1 MASGNAQQR
10 ARLTY
15 QPEWYT
21 PAALMSGRVTEADA
35 RKEYTR
41 LRDIAQKRLK
51 RIGQSMFRD
60 TQAYRL
66 NVDAY
71 PKLKDIRTAGK
82 LGRPSADLAYKL
94 SALARFVAAEQ
105 GSVAGM
111 TRIMEKNLRT
121 LHSNGYTFV
130 TKKNYLNFAKFMEEW
145 RAQGLDKEYDSG
157 DTADLYEQVER
168 HHMDPARVAEE
179 FEYWL
184 ENRKEL
190 EQLRP
195 SKSKGTQ
202 SSRKVKD
209 RIERAKKRRAKN
221 AKRNGKASGRYG
233 KSR

>member
-1 MASGNAQQR
+1 MAYGNAIPR
-10 ARLTY
+10 AKLRY

-51 RIGQSMFRD
+51 RMGQSMFRD

-66 NVDAY
+66 NKDAY
-71 PKLKDIRTAGK
+71 PVLKEVKAGK
-82 LGRPSADLAYKL
+82 NGRPSADLAYKL
-94 SALARFVAAEQ
+94 SALSRFVSSKQ

-111 TRIMEKNLRT
+111 TGIMKRNIKT
-121 LHSNGYTFV
+121 LHSHGYSFV
-130 TKKNYLNFAKFMEEW
+130 NQENYLDFARFMEEW

-157 DTADLYEQVER
+157 DAVELYEQVQR
-168 HHMDPARVAEE
+168 HHMNPTRVAEE

-184 ENRKEL
+184 QNRKEL
-190 EQLRP
+190 EQLKP

-202 SSRKVKD
+202 SSKNVKN

-221 AKRNGKASGRYG
+221 AKNGKAAGRSG

>member
-1 MASGNAQQR
+1 MPSGNAQQR

-51 RIGQSMFRD
+51 RMGQSMFRD

-71 PKLKDIRTAGK
+71 PKLKDIRIGK
-82 LGRPSADLAYKL
+82 QGRPSADLAYKL

-111 TRIMEKNLRT
+111 NRIMEKNLKT
-121 LHSNGYTFV
+121 LHSHGYTFV
-130 TKKNYLNFAKFMEEW
+130 LKQNYLNFAKFMEEW

-157 DTADLYEQVER
+157 DAVALYEQVER
-168 HHMDPARVAEE
+168 HRMNPARVAEE

-184 ENRKEL
+184 QNRQEL
-190 EQLRP
+190 EKLRP
-195 SKSKGTQ
+195 SKSKDTQ
-202 SSRKVKD
+202 SSKKVKD

-221 AKRNGKASGRYG
+221 AKRNGKAAGR
-233 KSR
+233 S

>member
-51 RIGQSMFRD
+51 RMGQSMFRD

-71 PKLKDIRTAGK
+71 PKLKDIRIGK
-82 LGRPSADLAYKL
+82 RGRPSADLAYKL

-111 TRIMEKNLRT
+111 TRIMEKNLKT
-121 LHSNGYTFV
+121 LHSHGFTFV
-130 TKKNYLNFAKFMEEW
+130 TKQNYLNFARFMEEW
-145 RAQGLDKEYDSG
+145 RVQGLNKEYDSG
-157 DTADLYEQVER
+157 DAVDLYEQVER
-168 HHMDPARVAEE
+168 HRMNPARVAEK

-184 ENRKEL
+184 QNRQEL

-202 SSRKVKD
+202 SSKKVKD

-221 AKRNGKASGRYG
+221 AKRNGKAAGR
-233 KSR
+233 S